1 MEPQPEPLTAEAVRQ
16 EVRDTMM
23 AQQTE
28 LLELANRNALE
39 LLREERKKSTPALL
53 ETITGEVQSARS
65 HESHDWKN
73 QINKSNCDVLR
84 QVEQLW
90 ARTERYVDV
99 LEVTNEQEVFK
110 AGAMDMIQKGKALVH
125 DRLKLIRFA
134 DREGWK
140 AALHFEG
147 DDIAESEA
155 EAKRMRKSKKE
166 TEKDSDKMRRDR
178 DRRNLDTR
186 RDGQGSSRDR
196 SPGRSF
202 NRNSGY
208 GGQSD
213 RKFCFLCKRWG
224 HLPRSR
230 ECPRK

>member
-1 MEPQPEPLTAEAVRQ
+1 M
-16 EVRDTMM
+16 
-23 AQQTE
+23 
-28 LLELANRNALE
+28 
-39 LLREERKKSTPALL
+39 
-53 ETITGEVQSARS
+53 
-65 HESHDWKN
+65 
-73 QINKSNCDVLR
+73 
-84 QVEQLW
+84 
-90 ARTERYVDV
+90 

-110 AGAMDMIQKGKALVH
+110 TGASDMIKKSKALIH
-125 DRLKLIRFA
+125 ERIKLIRYA

-166 TEKDSDKMRRDR
+166 TDKESDSKRRDNY
-178 DRRNLDTR
+178 RRYSDTR

-202 NRNSGY
+202 SRNSGY

-213 RKFCFLCKRWG
+213 RKYCFLCKRWG